1 MMKLLNSLIT
11 VPAITLLSLYICT
24 FQSVAQEPGSATD
37 NEIEEIVTI
46 GTRSQTRAVEDSLV
60 PVDIITADDLVRSPN
75 IAGELGGLLQAA
87 VASFSM
93 PRQSNSGYTDI
104 VRSAQLRG
112 LSPDQVLVL
121 VNGKRRHVN
130 SVISTE
136 SKVGR
141 GSAAVD
147 FNNIPTSAIERIEV
161 LRDGAAAQYGSD
173 AIAGVINIVLK
184 DNAEGGNISVSYGGH
199 ITDLDPVDKRYH
211 GRRDSHRQC
220 KPRVFLR
227 KRVRQPQSGIP

>member
-1 MMKLLNSLIT
+1 MNKLNALKFLVI
-11 VPAITLLSLYICT
+11 ALLSTVLLT
-24 FQSVAQEPGSATD
+24 SVDAVAQDSRSGDSETL
-37 NEIEEIVTI
+37 EEITAI
-46 GTRSQTRAVEDSLV
+46 GTRSPNRSVEDSPV
-60 PVDIITADDLVRSPN
+60 PVDIITAADIARSPN
-75 IAGELGGLLQAA
+75 IGGELGSLIQSA
-87 VASFSM
+87 VPSFSM
-93 PRQSNSGYTDI
+93 PRQSNSDQTDI

-121 VNGKRRHVN
+121 VNGKRRHIN

-184 DNAEGGNISVSYGGH
+184 D
-199 ITDLDPVDKRYH
+199 
-211 GRRDSHRQC
+211 
-220 KPRVFLR
+220 
-227 KRVRQPQSGIP
+227 